1 MRSLCV
7 GASILLVVAVAACGS
22 KPSATYSAKPAGT
35 PAQHGAPWPAPPDP
49 LVRTRLAGLKPETH
63 EFFSY
68 HVHAHLDVFVNGQ
81 LERVPAGI
89 GINIL
94 DPAVK
99 RGLEPDGTLAYGG
112 ITQCATPCISP
123 LHTHAD
129 DGILHTESQR
139 HRPNQLGDFFTEWNV
154 RLSRSC
160 VGGYC
165 EPADPIAFFVD
176 GQRYRGDPR
185 TIQLTNHKDI
195 VIVIG
200 SPPKQIP
207 SQFPS

>member
-7 GASILLVVAVAACGS
+7 GASILLVVAVVGCGS
-22 KPSATYSAKPAGT
+22 KQAKYSAKAT
-35 PAQHGAPWPAPPDP
+35 PAPAQGAAPWPAPPNP
-49 LVRTRLAGLKPETH
+49 LARTRLAGLRPETH

-68 HVHAHLDVFVNGQ
+68 HVHAHLDIFVNGKP
-81 LERVPAGI
+81 ERVPAGI
-89 GINIL
+89 GINIH

-99 RGLEPDGTLAYGG
+99 HGSEPDGTTGYGG

-139 HRPNQLGDFFTEWNV
+139 NRPNQLGDFFTEWNV
-154 RLSRSC
+154 RLSRTC

-165 EPADPIAFFVD
+165 APAHPLAVFVD

-185 TIQLTNHKDI
+185 AILLTNLKEI
-195 VIVIG
+195 AIVIG
-200 SPPKQIP
+200 SPPGQIP
-207 SQFPS
+207 AQFPR